1 MSGIYSL
8 NPVPMSLSWG
18 VIRRVDDEMAG
29 YSDGADLV
37 KGTERL
43 RILLVSDNQGPLFKR
58 EVGQT

>member
-1 MSGIYSL
+1 
-8 NPVPMSLSWG
+8 MSLSWG

-43 RILLVSDNQGPLFKR
+43 RILLVGDNQGPLFKR